1 MIGRLTIDKAS
12 MNLSYFLYTLK
23 IINDNNG
30 RVSRREFGKQMGDF
44 IGMPSVKGGK
54 ENRTPYNKSKLPRYF
69 GFVDIEYGHSNENIL
84 VLTHRGK
91 ILVNYIEDRG
101 EEKEA
106 DKRYGIKKNNRDDFI
121 DLIFESVIFDS
132 FGKNNCGAEQSKTD
146 VEPPKIVFKTILELG
161 RATAEEICFVMF
173 GLNFGIFKSFEEAIE
188 VVKNNRNVSEY
199 DYKSITDQWQITN
212 IVNDCKIINIFTDSN
227 IRLLTSQRDEQN
239 NKIYYSLSKTLDDVH
254 KEQIRTIGAIYKP
267 LRLYVYTNGNIETIH
282 KWIDDVVLGRVS
294 DNTLVFRYNNYVEFC
309 SDYSKT
315 GALIPGVFEKA
326 LLTAFN
332 EEKKNVYIVLEGTT
346 ETMFRKRIG
355 GLLPLMKSKDDFL
368 AEDHGWSINSVKNE
382 RLYNYLVTNSTNAK
396 NVLKDQMVRLP
407 SNIHIIGAIMMT
419 ENDKNLEFD
428 YVFQR
433 CFVNAK
439 DNAGFTNSN
448 ANKAIIPSS
457 NILLY
462 GVPGCGKSHKV
473 EEEYESKITTE
484 KNKVR
489 VVFHP
494 DYTYSDFVGQLLPVL
509 KEVENAQGVKE
520 EKLQYEFVP
529 GPFTK
534 IIKTA
539 YEEPNQ
545 QCLLII
551 EELNRGNAPA
561 IFGEIFQL
569 LDRNDNGESKY
580 GIYNADIA
588 KYAYGGLPENQ
599 GIAINVIAN
608 TPIKLPPNLT
618 IVATMNTSDQNVFT
632 MDTAFQRRWQM
643 KHIPN
648 RFTGESLDEKTINH
662 IAKHL
667 PNSEIS
673 WGVFAQTIN
682 KKMHTANLGFGG
694 TEDKSLGVYFATDND
709 LDDAERFA
717 EKVLKYLWDDAF
729 KLGRKELFNDCSQ
742 GLSAV
747 IEAYED
753 AAKAKIEKQSA
764 EDPLKKVLVPEV
776 YNEMQKKM
784 AEMVAEQAQTA
795 EEKTSEEEAA
805 ESTAEDNPAQEP
817 AGEE

>member
-1 MIGRLTIDKAS
+1 
-12 MNLSYFLYTLK
+12 MNSFT
-23 IINDNNG
+23 
-30 RVSRREFGKQMGDF
+30 
-44 IGMPSVKGGK
+44 VKGIPTSFVKSNMKFPSDGGSG
-54 ENRTPYNKSKLPRYF
+54 EARLFVGNKSKFQELNAFF
-69 GFVDIEYGHSNENIL
+69 GLDDSDEKHK
-84 VLTHRGK
+84 K
-91 ILVNYIEDRG
+91 ITAYTVMFDKNNFLDYMKYVQLEHVFQLFNKYNDASL
-101 EEKEA
+101 EEWQKS
-106 DKRYGIKKNNRDDFI
+106 YNGIKELKDDDFI
-121 DLIFESVIFDS
+121 
-132 FGKNNCGAEQSKTD
+132 
-146 VEPPKIVFKTILELG
+146 
-161 RATAEEICFVMF
+161 
-173 GLNFGIFKSFEEAIE
+173 
-188 VVKNNRNVSEY
+188 
-199 DYKSITDQWQITN
+199 
-212 IVNDCKIINIFTDSN
+212 VN
-227 IRLLTSQRDEQN
+227 
-239 NKIYYSLSKTLDDVH
+239 
-254 KEQIRTIGAIYKP
+254 
-267 LRLYVYTNGNIETIH
+267 LYTV
-282 KWIDDVVLGRVS
+282 
-294 DNTLVFRYNNYVEFC
+294 
-309 SDYSKT
+309 
-315 GALIPGVFEKA
+315 
-326 LLTAFN
+326 
-332 EEKKNVYIVLEGTT
+332 
-346 ETMFRKRIG
+346 
-355 GLLPLMKSKDDFL
+355 
-368 AEDHGWSINSVKNE
+368 
-382 RLYNYLVTNSTNAK
+382 
-396 NVLKDQMVRLP
+396 
-407 SNIHIIGAIMMT
+407 
-419 ENDKNLEFD
+419 NDKNRYYVRADEKIFKDYLRSVIVPKISDIIFLKDEVKKIIEIRLSVNYSYTSSPNGEEEQDDSKIDLPTSPKSCAEYIINHIYDLDSFQCLKPVFKVNDTTIRVEAEILQNLGLPRKSLRFFFNLPTSASYTKSDNDNKVRVFDKVYDVPTEQGNYHAKLTTEWQDKPLEDDFD
-428 YVFQR
+428 GNSLTALIKV
-433 CFVNAK
+433 VNEYYSHYLEIVK
-439 DNAGFTNSN
+439 TENGYCLKIK
-448 ANKAIIPSS
+448 NKTTKGIIPST

-462 GVPGCGKSHKV
+462 GVPGCGKSFYV
-473 EEEYESKITTE
+473 EKNYESKVQEGFTI
-484 KNKVR
+484 R

-494 DYTYSDFVGQLLPVL
+494 DYTYSDFVGQLMPVL
-509 KEVENAQGVKE
+509 KEVKNAQDVKE
-520 EKLQYEFVP
+520 EKLQYDFVP
-529 GPFTK
+529 GPFTRILQLAEIHK
-534 IIKTA
+534 D
-539 YEEPNQ
+539 Q

-569 LDRNDNGESKY
+569 LDRNDDGTSKY
-580 GIYNADIA
+580 AIYNREISKELYDNEQQE
-588 KYAYGGLPENQ
+588 KPNE
-599 GIAINVIAN
+599 
-608 TPIKLPPNLT
+608 PIKLPPNLT

-662 IAKHL
+662 VAKHL

-805 ESTAEDNPAQEP
+805 KSAAEDNPAQKP

>member
-1 MIGRLTIDKAS
+1 MYTYRNALTTIYKYLNIDESIETIDNTNKRGIIYNFENEKIVIFVS
-12 MNLSYFLYTLK
+12 PLSC
-23 IINDNNG
+23 
-30 RVSRREFGKQMGDF
+30 KQ
-44 IGMPSVKGGK
+44 
-54 ENRTPYNKSKLPRYF
+54 
-69 GFVDIEYGHSNENIL
+69 GH
-84 VLTHRGK
+84 K
-91 ILVNYIEDRG
+91 Q
-101 EEKEA
+101 
-106 DKRYGIKKNNRDDFI
+106 DFI
-121 DLIFESVIFDS
+121 DTRDS
-132 FGKNNCGAEQSKTD
+132 GAE
-146 VEPPKIVFKTILELG
+146 PRKIAWKYACENHLKFFHF
-161 RATAEEICFVMF
+161 A
-173 GLNFGIFKSFEEAIE
+173 
-188 VVKNNRNVSEY
+188 VK
-199 DYKSITDQWQITN
+199 
-212 IVNDCKIINIFTDSN
+212 
-227 IRLLTSQRDEQN
+227 
-239 NKIYYSLSKTLDDVH
+239 DD
-254 KEQIRTIGAIYKP
+254 
-267 LRLYVYTNGNIETIH
+267 
-282 KWIDDVVLGRVS
+282 D
-294 DNTLVFRYNNYVEFC
+294 RYNNYILSLESNEDAV
-309 SDYSKT
+309 SDISYRKHENNTGTGTQVNIPSWFNPSAFENGQKFSRISTPKGFYIAAIRIDYIYEYMRLFDNRPYSGT
-315 GALIPGVFEKA
+315 DIP
-326 LLTAFN
+326 
-332 EEKKNVYIVLEGTT
+332 
-346 ETMFRKRIG
+346 
-355 GLLPLMKSKDDFL
+355 
-368 AEDHGWSINSVKNE
+368 
-382 RLYNYLVTNSTNAK
+382 
-396 NVLKDQMVRLP
+396 DQ
-407 SNIHIIGAIMMT
+407 N
-419 ENDKNLEFD
+419 ENDIT
-428 YVFQR
+428 
-433 CFVNAK
+433 A
-439 DNAGFTNSN
+439 DNKLADNF
-448 ANKAIIPSS
+448 
-457 NILLY
+457 LLY
-462 GVPGCGKSHKV
+462 GVPGCGKSYKV
-473 EEEYESKITTE
+473 EDEYESKITNE
-484 KNKVR
+484 QCKVR

-494 DYTYSDFVGQLLPVL
+494 DYTYSDFIGQLMPVL
-509 KEVENAQGVKE
+509 KEVPNAQGEKE

-534 IIKTA
+534 IIKKA
-539 YEEPNQ
+539 YEEPEQ
-545 QCLLII
+545 KCLLII

-569 LDRNDNGESKY
+569 LDRKDNGESKY

-588 KYAYGGLPENQ
+588 KYAYGGLPKNQ
-599 GIAINVIAN
+599 GIAIDVIAN

-662 IAKHL
+662 VAKHL

-795 EEKTSEEEAA
+795 EEKTSEDEAA
-805 ESTAEDNPAQEP
+805 KSAAEDNPAQKP

>member
-1 MIGRLTIDKAS
+1 MEFDAALDTVKKYLHISLDNEYDGIIVKKMAKS
-12 MNLSYFLYTLK
+12 NL
-23 IINDNNG
+23 I
-30 RVSRREFGKQMGDF
+30 
-44 IGMPSVKGGK
+44 
-54 ENRTPYNKSKLPRYF
+54 
-69 GFVDIEYGHSNENIL
+69 
-84 VLTHRGK
+84 
-91 ILVNYIEDRG
+91 G
-101 EEKEA
+101 EENSTGNQTHIAITGAQRDAFPYICAAQYLTCPHE
-106 DKRYGIKKNNRDDFI
+106 DIDDTIKRFFMCQVKVNIYRSN
-121 DLIFESVIFDS
+121 
-132 FGKNNCGAEQSKTD
+132 
-146 VEPPKIVFKTILELG
+146 VEPLDKSNTIRFGAGQEKKSVYTTVWRRRGRNNEEQVQLSALNLDDSDFVEFRKLIHTNDYIVILKLQACLEYDWFIIPKESIAISDDLKALDGKFIH
-161 RATAEEICFVMF
+161 
-173 GLNFGIFKSFEEAIE
+173 KSTST
-188 VVKNNRNVSEY
+188 VVKIDQNVHM
-199 DYKSITDQWQITN
+199 D
-212 IVNDCKIINIFTDSN
+212 
-227 IRLLTSQRDEQN
+227 
-239 NKIYYSLSKTLDDVH
+239 
-254 KEQIRTIGAIYKP
+254 
-267 LRLYVYTNGNIETIH
+267 
-282 KWIDDVVLGRVS
+282 
-294 DNTLVFRYNNYVEFC
+294 
-309 SDYSKT
+309 
-315 GALIPGVFEKA
+315 A
-326 LLTAFN
+326 LLHN
-332 EEKKNVYIVLEGTT
+332 ETT
-346 ETMFRKRIG
+346 KG
-355 GLLPLMKSKDDFL
+355 
-368 AEDHGWSINSVKNE
+368 
-382 RLYNYLVTNSTNAK
+382 
-396 NVLKDQMVRLP
+396 
-407 SNIHIIGAIMMT
+407 
-419 ENDKNLEFD
+419 
-428 YVFQR
+428 
-433 CFVNAK
+433 
-439 DNAGFTNSN
+439 
-448 ANKAIIPSS
+448 IIPSS

-648 RFTGESLDEKTINH
+648 KFDFKTAHVN
-662 IAKHL
+662 KHL

-776 YNEMQKKM
+776 YNEIQKKM
-784 AEMVAEQAQTA
+784 AEMAAEQAKTA

-805 ESTAEDNPAQEP
+805 ESAAEDNPAQEP

>member
-1 MIGRLTIDKAS
+1 MC
-12 MNLSYFLYTLK
+12 
-23 IINDNNG
+23 
-30 RVSRREFGKQMGDF
+30 Q
-44 IGMPSVKGGK
+44 VKV
-54 ENRTPYNKSKLPRYF
+54 NIYR
-69 GFVDIEYGHSNENIL
+69 SN
-84 VLTHRGK
+84 
-91 ILVNYIEDRG
+91 
-101 EEKEA
+101 
-106 DKRYGIKKNNRDDFI
+106 
-121 DLIFESVIFDS
+121 
-132 FGKNNCGAEQSKTD
+132 
-146 VEPPKIVFKTILELG
+146 VEPLDKSNTIRFGAGQEKKSVYTTVWRRRGRNNEEQVQLSALNLDDSDFVEFRKLIHTNDYIVILKLQACLEYDWFIIPKESIAISDDLKALDGKFIH
-161 RATAEEICFVMF
+161 
-173 GLNFGIFKSFEEAIE
+173 KSTST
-188 VVKNNRNVSEY
+188 VVKIDQNVHM
-199 DYKSITDQWQITN
+199 D
-212 IVNDCKIINIFTDSN
+212 
-227 IRLLTSQRDEQN
+227 
-239 NKIYYSLSKTLDDVH
+239 
-254 KEQIRTIGAIYKP
+254 
-267 LRLYVYTNGNIETIH
+267 
-282 KWIDDVVLGRVS
+282 
-294 DNTLVFRYNNYVEFC
+294 
-309 SDYSKT
+309 
-315 GALIPGVFEKA
+315 A
-326 LLTAFN
+326 LLHN
-332 EEKKNVYIVLEGTT
+332 ETT
-346 ETMFRKRIG
+346 KG
-355 GLLPLMKSKDDFL
+355 
-368 AEDHGWSINSVKNE
+368 
-382 RLYNYLVTNSTNAK
+382 
-396 NVLKDQMVRLP
+396 
-407 SNIHIIGAIMMT
+407 
-419 ENDKNLEFD
+419 
-428 YVFQR
+428 
-433 CFVNAK
+433 
-439 DNAGFTNSN
+439 
-448 ANKAIIPSS
+448 IIPSS

-608 TPIKLPPNLT
+608 TPIKLPLNLT

-662 IAKHL
+662 VAKHL

-742 GLSAV
+742 GPITYLGIGGVLNEGFCKCWSVGRRHCRWRRA
-747 IEAYED
+747 EGFR
-753 AAKAKIEKQSA
+753 EKCRENSQRGR
-764 EDPLKKVLVPEV
+764 
-776 YNEMQKKM
+776 
-784 AEMVAEQAQTA
+784 QAGKNHQGA
-795 EEKTSEEEAA
+795 
-805 ESTAEDNPAQEP
+805 
-817 AGEE
+817 